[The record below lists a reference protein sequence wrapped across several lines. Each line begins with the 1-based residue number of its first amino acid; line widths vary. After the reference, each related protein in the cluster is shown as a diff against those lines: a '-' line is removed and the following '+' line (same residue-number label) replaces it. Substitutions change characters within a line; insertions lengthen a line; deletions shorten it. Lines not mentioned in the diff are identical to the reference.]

1 MSGEL
6 RRRSISRTPYGSVGL
21 AVAAS
26 AAWAGT
32 VLAQSTTT
40 GAKPPSP
47 GTPNGHQVVT
57 LTDTLPGGVG
67 GVAVDRAGMIYVADF
82 ANTVWRVTPAGEVQ
96 VFATGL
102 YGASGNAI
110 DSQGRLIQSN
120 FYNHTVSR
128 ISRTGEVTTLATGFN
143 GPVGIAMGPEDEMVV
158 TNCSGNT
165 LSKLTPD
172 GTVSPFAES
181 PLFACP
187 NGITRAPDGTHFV
200 VNFSDTSV
208 LSVSDDGTVRE
219 FAQLPGGGN
228 GHITFARGS
237 LWATSFRGNRI
248 YQIGLDGTVTLA
260 GGTGTP
266 GGSDGP
272 ALEAT
277 FTLPNGIATN
287 VQQNRLYINDYLV
300 RPQGTEL
307 VPPAPR
313 SILRQIKL
321 ASFSDRLAAA
331 LTTGGIE
338 AMTETYREWKSS
350 PSGAGFTELEVNGF
364 GYALLTAGN
373 LAAAHRVFELN
384 AESYPQSWNVWDSL
398 GEALKAL
405 GEREESIAM
414 YEKSLELNPG
424 NQNARAMLE
433 ELRSS

>member
-1 MSGEL
+1 MKRTARVSMS
-6 RRRSISRTPYGSVGL
+6 L
-21 AVAAS
+21 AVAFS
-26 AAWAGT
+26 AAGAGT
-32 VLAQSTTT
+32 ILAQATSAQ
-40 GAKPPSP
+40 GSGSSAPA
-47 GTPNGHQVVT
+47 PNGHQVVT

-82 ANTVWRVTPAGEVQ
+82 ANTVWRVTPAGKVE

-128 ISRTGEVTTLATGFN
+128 ISRTGEISTLAKGFN
-143 GPVGIAMGPEDEMVV
+143 GPVGIAMGPDDHMVV

-165 LSKLTPD
+165 LSKVTPD
-172 GTVSPFAES
+172 GVVTPFAES

-187 NGITRAPDGTHFV
+187 NGVTRAPDGTHFV

-208 LSVSDDGTVRE
+208 LSVAEDGTVEE
-219 FAQLPGGGN
+219 FAKLPGGGN

-237 LWATSFRGNRI
+237 LWATSFRGNRV

-260 GGTGTP
+260 GGTGVP
-266 GGSDGP
+266 GRGDGP

-287 VQQNRLYINDYLV
+287 AQQNRLYINDYLV

-307 VPPAPR
+307 VPPAPK

-338 AMTETYREWKSS
+338 AMTETYRAWKSS
-350 PSGAGFTELEVNGF
+350 PSGGGFTELEVNGF
-364 GYALLTAGN
+364 GYALLSAGN
-373 LAAAHRVFELN
+373 LQAARRAFELN
-384 AESYPQSWNVWDSL
+384 AESYPQSWNAWDSL

-405 GEREESIAM
+405 GETEESIAM

-424 NQNARAMLE
+424 NQNARTMLE
-433 ELRSS
+433 ELRGGS